1 MPWGNTTNC
10 QPPAYSRHN
19 LAEMTWKNSRL
30 LLAFAG
36 TAALTSTGCM
46 KDRSGA
52 TGWAYNDPLNGGFEK
67 SYNQEQESGPGLVF
81 IEGGSF
87 TMGQVEDDVTFEWN
101 NIPRRVTVSSFYMDE
116 TEVSNAYWLE
126 YMYWLERI
134 YGATYPEILERS
146 LPDTLAWR
154 EKLAYNEPY
163 VNYYLRHPSYRDYPV
178 VGVSWVQ
185 ANDFCKWRTDRVN
198 EQILVREG
206 LIAHSPEAQADDNHF
221 TTEAYYS
228 GQYQPELVAE
238 GLRDFRPGSSGF
250 RNVKLED
257 GVLLPAYRL
266 PTEAEWEYAALALR
280 GNTYNEMVSDRRT
293 YPWDGHYT
301 RNDKNGSRY
310 YGDMNGNFV
319 RGRGDMMGVSGQTP
333 ERGGSSLNDNADITA
348 PVFAYAPNDYGLYN
362 MAGNVNEWCLDVYR
376 PLNFMDNAEFRPFRG
391 NVYQTPERNNEGGL
405 ADKYEYVVYD
415 IPGIEERLKAY
426 QKAAE
431 KGLVARDINLIDNVL
446 AAIENAKADLKEKN
460 EEAANLK
467 MDDVLRDVVE
477 GSESNIAP
485 EIRRIFA
492 ESITARPGE
501 MRYRDVRLEEN
512 LGRDN
517 YRIADNIDYRDGDL
531 ESSIFYNQEEN
542 TLGDQRMYDTG
553 NSTMISNRSR
563 VYKGGGWDDRI
574 YWISPGTRRYLDE
587 NKSSASIGFRCA
599 MDRVGSPS
607 GLSAN

>member
-1 MPWGNTTNC
+1 
-10 QPPAYSRHN
+10 
-19 LAEMTWKNSRL
+19 MTWKNSRL

-67 SYNQEQESGPGLVF
+67 SYNQEQETGPGLVF

-101 NIPRRVTVSSFYMDE
+101 NLPRRVTVSSFYMDE

-134 YGATYPEILERS
+134 YGASYPEILERS

-154 EKLAYNEPY
+154 KKLAYNEPY

-221 TTEAYYS
+221 TTEAYYT

-348 PVFAYAPNDYGLYN
+348 PVYAYAPNDYGLYN

-415 IPGIEERLKAY
+415 IPGIEERITAY

-517 YRIADNIDYRDGDL
+517 YRIADNIDYRDGDF
-531 ESSIFYNQEEN
+531 ESSIFYNQDDNAMGER
-542 TLGDQRMYDTG
+542 RMYDTG

>member
-1 MPWGNTTNC
+1 
-10 QPPAYSRHN
+10 
-19 LAEMTWKNSRL
+19 MTWKNSRL

-67 SYNQEQESGPGLVF
+67 SYNQEQETGPGLVF

-101 NIPRRVTVSSFYMDE
+101 NLPRRVTVSSFYMDE

-134 YGATYPEILERS
+134 YGASYPEILERS

-154 EKLAYNEPY
+154 KKLAYNEPY

-348 PVFAYAPNDYGLYN
+348 PVYAYAPNDYGLYN

-415 IPGIEERLKAY
+415 IPGIEERITAY

-517 YRIADNIDYRDGDL
+517 YRIADNIDYRDGDF
-531 ESSIFYNQEEN
+531 ESSIFYNQDDNAMGER
-542 TLGDQRMYDTG
+542 RMYDTG

>member
-1 MPWGNTTNC
+1 
-10 QPPAYSRHN
+10 
-19 LAEMTWKNSRL
+19 MTWKNSRL

>member
-1 MPWGNTTNC
+1 
-10 QPPAYSRHN
+10 
-19 LAEMTWKNSRL
+19 MTWKNSRL
-30 LLAFAG
+30 LLAFVG

-67 SYNQEQESGPGLVF
+67 SYNQEQETGPGLVF

-101 NIPRRVTVSSFYMDE
+101 NLPRRVTVSSFYMDE

-134 YGATYPEILERS
+134 YGASYPEILERS

-154 EKLAYNEPY
+154 KKLAYNEPY

-221 TTEAYYS
+221 TTEAYYT

-348 PVFAYAPNDYGLYN
+348 PVYAYAPNDYGLYN

-391 NVYQTPERNNEGGL
+391 NVYQTPERNNEGGM

-415 IPGIEERLKAY
+415 IPGIEERLTAY

-517 YRIADNIDYRDGDL
+517 YRIADNIDYRDGDF
-531 ESSIFYNQEEN
+531 ESSIFYNQDDN
-542 TLGDQRMYDTG
+542 SMGDRRMYDTG

>member
-1 MPWGNTTNC
+1 
-10 QPPAYSRHN
+10 
-19 LAEMTWKNSRL
+19 MTWKNSRL

-67 SYNQEQESGPGLVF
+67 SYNQEQETGPGLVF

-101 NIPRRVTVSSFYMDE
+101 NLPRRVTVSSFYMDE

-134 YGATYPEILERS
+134 YGASYPEILERS

-154 EKLAYNEPY
+154 KKLAYNEPY

-221 TTEAYYS
+221 TTEAYYT

-348 PVFAYAPNDYGLYN
+348 PVYAYAPNDYGLYN

-391 NVYQTPERNNEGGL
+391 NVYQTPERNNEGGM

-415 IPGIEERLKAY
+415 IPGIEERLTAY

-446 AAIENAKADLKEKN
+446 AAIENAKADLTEKN

-485 EIRRIFA
+485 AIRRIFA

-517 YRIADNIDYRDGDL
+517 YRIADNIDYRDGDF
-531 ESSIFYNQEEN
+531 ESSIFYNQDDN
-542 TLGDQRMYDTG
+542 SMGDRRMYDTG
-553 NSTMISNRSR
+553 NSTLISNRSR